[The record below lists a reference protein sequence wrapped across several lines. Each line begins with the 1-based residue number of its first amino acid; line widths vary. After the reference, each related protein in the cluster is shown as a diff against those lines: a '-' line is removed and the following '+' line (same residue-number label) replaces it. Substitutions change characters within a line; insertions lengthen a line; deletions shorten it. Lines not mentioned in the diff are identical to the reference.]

1 MDTHPDIATAEALA
15 TGDLEVIGRLPFSSN
30 AAFLVAVHPAGD
42 LGDPG
47 STGGTGGTASH
58 DGSPPGGKPLTAV
71 YKPAAG
77 ERPLVDFPPGLYR
90 REVATHLLAES
101 LGWDLVPPTVLR
113 RDGPAGEGSLQA
125 FIDHDPDEHYFVL
138 LESGRVDDQLR
149 RLAVFDLVANSADR
163 KGGHVLLDANG
174 HVWAIDNGLTLHAQ
188 FKLRTVVWDF
198 AGEPIP
204 DDLLGCVAALTEP
217 GGVPD
222 DLAGLLD
229 PFERDALVGRAEA
242 VIDAGVFPHDPTGRR
257 WPWPPV

>member
-1 MDTHPDIATAEALA
+1 MDTHPDIATAGLLT
-15 TGDLEVIGRLPFSSN
+15 TGALEVIGRLPFSSN
-30 AAFLVAVHPAGD
+30 AAFLVAVHPAGGP
-42 LGDPG
+42 GDPDDPD
-47 STGGTGGTASH
+47 STGGTASL

-90 REVATHLLAES
+90 REVATHLLAEK

-113 RDGPAGEGSLQA
+113 SDGPAGEGSLQA

-204 DDLLGCVAALTEP
+204 NDLLADVAALTEP
-217 GGVPD
+217 GGIPD
-222 DLAGLLD
+222 ELAGLLD
-229 PFERDALVGRAEA
+229 AFERDALVGRAEA
-242 VIDAGVFPHDPTGRR
+242 VVDAGMFPHDPTGRR